1 MVSQSEPVI
10 LFNKWLNPMNAG
22 ATLSEPISNFFR
34 VEFQFKT
41 NDNDTFTV
49 TVFEPRGDTIIPAS
63 TAKAVAGDHMY
74 VKAKAFK
81 ASGTSVETQQ
91 GGGSYACGQW
101 DLNTGQFEFGDFITV
116 VKVVG
121 WR

>member
-1 MVSQSEPVI
+1 
-10 LFNKWLNPMNAG
+10 
-22 ATLSEPISNFFR
+22 
-34 VEFQFKT
+34 
-41 NDNDTFTV
+41 
-49 TVFEPRGDTIIPAS
+49 
-63 TAKAVAGDHMY
+63 MY
-74 VKAKAFK
+74 VKAKAFEV
-81 ASGTSVETQQ
+81 SGTSVETQQ

>member
-1 MVSQSEPVI
+1 MVSQSEPVV
-10 LFNKWLNPMNAG
+10 LFNKWMNPMNAG
-22 ATLSEPISNFFR
+22 ATLSEPVQNFFR

-41 NDNDTFTV
+41 NDNDTFST
-49 TVFEPRGDTIIPAS
+49 TVFQPSGNTIVPAS
-63 TAKAVAGDHMY
+63 IAKAVAGGHMY
-74 VKAKAFK
+74 VKAKAFEV
-81 ASGTSVETQQ
+81 SGTSVETQQ